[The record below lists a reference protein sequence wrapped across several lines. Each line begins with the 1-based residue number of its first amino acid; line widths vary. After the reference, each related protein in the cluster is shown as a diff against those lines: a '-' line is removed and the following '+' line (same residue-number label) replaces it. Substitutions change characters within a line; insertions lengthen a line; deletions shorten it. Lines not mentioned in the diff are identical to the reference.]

1 MDLKNEIWSN
11 IILSGGNTMFRGF
24 KDRLLTELRIEN
36 SNLKSIV
43 SKPERRYAAWIGG
56 SIVSSIQSFHQQY
69 WINKKE

>member
-1 MDLKNEIWSN
+1 
-11 IILSGGNTMFRGF
+11 MFRGF
-24 KDRLLTELRIEN
+24 KDRLLLELKAEN

-56 SIVSSIQSFHQQY
+56 SIVSSIQSFNQFL